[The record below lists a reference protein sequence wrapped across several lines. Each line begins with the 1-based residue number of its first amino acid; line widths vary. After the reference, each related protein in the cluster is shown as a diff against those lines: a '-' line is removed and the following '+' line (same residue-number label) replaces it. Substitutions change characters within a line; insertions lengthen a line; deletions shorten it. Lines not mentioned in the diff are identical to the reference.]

1 MFLVPLDVPHVLPD
15 VGVQWEHRAV
25 LGGLGA
31 LQGKIKA
38 ECLTSGVKFFLL
50 ESFKS

>member
-1 MFLVPLDVPHVLPD
+1 MFLVPLDVPHVLPN
-15 VGVQWEHRAV
+15 VSVQRDHVAM
-25 LGGLGA
+25 LGGLEA

-38 ECLTSGVKFFLL
+38 ECLTSGVKSFLL